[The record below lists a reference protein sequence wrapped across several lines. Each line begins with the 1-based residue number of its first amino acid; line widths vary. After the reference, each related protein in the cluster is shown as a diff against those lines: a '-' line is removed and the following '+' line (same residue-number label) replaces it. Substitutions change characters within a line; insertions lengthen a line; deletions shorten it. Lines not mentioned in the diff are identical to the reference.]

1 MGKLID
7 DTQDELVARLVAH
20 LWFYCGM
27 ESGTDRIICLS
38 RGQAEDNRTALYAW
52 VRSELEHMGNLSL
65 PELRCRLESRLRRR
79 LALWDQHPERSAA
92 NSRQAANFQVD
103 QGRPVPPRR
112 LD

>member
-27 ESGTDRIICLS
+27 QSGTDRIICLS
-38 RGQAEDNRTALYAW
+38 RGKAQDNRTALYAW
-52 VRSELEHMGNLSL
+52 VRSELQHIGNLSL

-92 NSRQAANFQVD
+92 NSRQASNFQVD